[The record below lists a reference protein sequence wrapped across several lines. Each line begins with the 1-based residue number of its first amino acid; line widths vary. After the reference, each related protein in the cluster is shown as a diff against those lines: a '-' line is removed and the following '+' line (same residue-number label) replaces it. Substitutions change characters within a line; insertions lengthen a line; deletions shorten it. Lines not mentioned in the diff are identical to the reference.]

1 MAHTKASA
9 TTKGNRDSVA
19 KRLGIKHFSGE
30 KVLNGNIIVRQRGTK
45 LSAGPGT
52 RLAKDYTIYAVTDG
66 LVQYKKLRGHNYVS
80 VQ

>member
-19 KRLGIKHFSGE
+19 KRLGIKLFAGE
-30 KVLNGNIIVRQRGTK
+30 KCINGNIIVRQRGTK
-45 LSAGPGT
+45 VNSGPGT
-52 RLAKDYTIYAVTDG
+52 RLAKDYTIYAVKDG
-66 LVQYKKLRGHNYVS
+66 TVAYKKLRGSNYVS